1 MSKKITILPQIKKIK
16 SLTPTEKKVASEIA
30 RFTNQDKWFF
40 KDLNNFASEL
50 EVSKGTLKNAYVKLA
65 KLEWLEKD
73 RNGKYFDYKMT
84 QKFFNFVANYE
95 SNNSHIFA
103 HFSKETMTDKLP
115 NNDRLMTDKL
125 PNNDQS
131 VIKIT
136 FPSSVEATNQPSNIL
151 NNECIK
157 DLNNEMVKPLSPR
170 PTATLSKLEIL
181 KQEIQANPLYPK
193 IISLYPKISSERLE
207 TEIEFAL
214 TKYIELG
221 RTSGA
226 FSYIKSYLS
235 NADFKD
241 VLTNKKLEIEDE
253 INSRRKTAYEQKA
266 SQNSSQITTTS
277 QIEVDPNDFQTQND
291 FAKFT
296 QKLDAEGKSYKVLR
310 INFTR
315 QRIWDEATEA
325 NEKAPVAT
333 PAPQKSGAKTPMEI
347 MMEAMKKS
355 NPQLAQQM
363 ERGAKN
369 PSINIAQKL
378 VQN

>member
-347 MMEAMKKS
+347 MMEAMKKA

>member
-50 EVSKGTLKNAYVKLA
+50 EVSKGTLKNAYVKLT

>member
-1 MSKKITILPQIKKIK
+1 MSKKITILPQVKKIK

-40 KDLNNFASEL
+40 KDLSNFASEL
-50 EVSKGTLKNAYVKLA
+50 EISKGTLKNAYVKLA

-73 RNGKYFDYKMT
+73 RNGKYFDYRMT
-84 QKFFNFVANYE
+84 QKFFNFIENYE
-95 SNNSHIFA
+95 PKNSQNFA

-115 NNDRLMTDKL
+115 NNDRIMTDKL

-136 FPSSVEATNQPSNIL
+136 YPSSVEATNQHSNIL

-157 DLNNEMVKPLSPR
+157 DLNTEWVKPLSTR
-170 PTATLSKLEIL
+170 PTATLSKIEIL
-181 KQEIQANPLYPK
+181 KDEIQANPLYPK
-193 IISLYPKISSERLE
+193 IISLYPKIPSERLE

-214 TKYIELG
+214 TKFIELG

-253 INSRRKTAYEQKA
+253 INSRRKSAYEQKT
-266 SQNSSQITTTS
+266 SQNSSQTY
-277 QIEVDPNDFQTQND
+277 NQNQPQ
-291 FAKFT
+291 FRPKAGN
-296 QKLDAEGKSYKVLR
+296 LS
-310 INFTR
+310 
-315 QRIWDEATEA
+315 DEQLHTKWAGFYTEA
-325 NEKAPVAT
+325 SESVMLAPDPI
-333 PAPQKSGAKTPMEI
+333 PAGLKI
-347 MMEAMKKS
+347 
-355 NPQLAQQM
+355 
-363 ERGAKN
+363 
-369 PSINIAQKL
+369 
-378 VQN
+378 

>member
-50 EVSKGTLKNAYVKLA
+50 EVSKGTLKNAYVKLT

-193 IISLYPKISSERLE
+193 IISLYPKIPSERLE

-333 PAPQKSGAKTPMEI
+333 PAPQKSEAKTPMEI